1 LDMHFKLL
9 HMYKL
14 LILLSCL
21 IITLSCSKENFDVA
35 NLNGNEISAFGHGG
49 MGTRSTYPINTYESL
64 MKCLNFGSD
73 GTELDIQMTKDSV
86 LIAFHDIDLSESTNI
101 SGLVNSLNWSEIK
114 NAHYTDPLYTSYS
127 IISLDQFFSNVIN
140 LHEYDFTFDCKINSG
155 NDDPIIYNTKYT
167 NAISQIINKFN
178 LTKNVYIESQSEDFL
193 RLLQQKNSNYK
204 LFIYPNSFNSG
215 LEIATRMNLFGITI
229 STDIVNKKQIE
240 IAHNNNLFVAIWGIS
255 SKGANSDGIKK
266 NPDFIQ
272 SDKIK
277 NLVDLLD

>member
-1 LDMHFKLL
+1 MDMHFKLL

-127 IISLDQFFSNVIN
+127 IISLDQFF
-140 LHEYDFTFDCKINSG
+140 LMLL
-155 NDDPIIYNTKYT
+155 IY
-167 NAISQIINKFN
+167 
-178 LTKNVYIESQSEDFL
+178 
-193 RLLQQKNSNYK
+193 
-204 LFIYPNSFNSG
+204 
-215 LEIATRMNLFGITI
+215 MNTI
-229 STDIVNKKQIE
+229 SLLIVK
-240 IAHNNNLFVAIWGIS
+240 
-255 SKGANSDGIKK
+255 
-266 NPDFIQ
+266 
-272 SDKIK
+272 
-277 NLVDLLD
+277 